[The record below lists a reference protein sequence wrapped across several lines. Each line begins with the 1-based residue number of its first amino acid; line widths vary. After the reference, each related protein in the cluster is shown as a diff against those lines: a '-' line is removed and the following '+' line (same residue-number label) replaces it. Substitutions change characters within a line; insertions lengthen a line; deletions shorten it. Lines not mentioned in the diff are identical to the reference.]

1 MHEAILRSGEYMS
14 FMGEISAFPD
24 SGDRPKLTLNWRG
37 KTEPVPDIR
46 FVDVTEPA
54 QPPALRAA
62 HLMTIAEKLQE
73 SPLDIC
79 LGHWMTWMHRDDR
92 DLGAKSQGCIKGED
106 SQEGYDTNAAAD
118 AAEMR
123 MVCEIGAA
131 TDAMVDSLDR
141 HFKECIYRRCG
152 LVAKHAVWRFKN
164 INIFDT
170 LPLAEQE
177 LAEKLKKNIATRAF
191 F

>member
-1 MHEAILRSGEYMS
+1 MNAAASLDIPEFAPRQ
-14 FMGEISAFPD
+14 
-24 SGDRPKLTLNWRG
+24 KLTLGWRG
-37 KTEPVPDIR
+37 KTEPVPDIA
-46 FVDVTEPA
+46 FVDVTEELAP
-54 QPPALRAA
+54 PPAPRVA
-62 HLMTIAEKLQE
+62 HLMTIAEKIQAT
-73 SPLDIC
+73 PLDIC
-79 LGHWMTWMHRDDR
+79 LSHWMTWMHRDDR

-131 TDAMVDSLDR
+131 TDAMIDSLDR

-152 LVAKHAVWRFKN
+152 LVAKHAVWRFPN
-164 INIFDT
+164 LNLFDT

-191 F
+191 W

>member
-1 MHEAILRSGEYMS
+1 MNAAAGLA
-14 FMGEISAFPD
+14 EISEFSP
-24 SGDRPKLTLNWRG
+24 RPKLTLNWRG
-37 KTEPVPDIR
+37 KTEPVPDIA
-46 FVDVTEPA
+46 FVDVTEEPA
-54 QPPALRAA
+54 ASAPRVA
-62 HLMTIAEKLQE
+62 HLMTIAEKIQAT
-73 SPLDIC
+73 PLDIC

-92 DLGAKSQGCIKGED
+92 DLGAKSQGCIKGDD

-131 TDAMVDSLDR
+131 TDAMIDSLDR

-152 LVAKHAVWRFKN
+152 LVAKHAVWRFPN
-164 INIFDT
+164 LNLFNT

>member
-1 MHEAILRSGEYMS
+1 MS
-14 FMGEISAFPD
+14 FMGEISAMSDPAP
-24 SGDRPKLTLNWRG
+24 RPKLTLGWRG
-37 KTEPVPDIR
+37 ETERVPDIR
-46 FVDVTEPA
+46 FVDVTAPPP
-54 QPPALRAA
+54 PPALRVP
-62 HLMTIAEKLQE
+62 HLMTIGEKLQA

-92 DLGAKSQGCIKGED
+92 DLGAKSQGCIKGDDD
-106 SQEGYDTNAAAD
+106 SPEGYDTNAAAD

-131 TDAMVDSLDR
+131 TDAMIDSLER
-141 HFKECIYRRCG
+141 HYKECIYRRCG

-164 INIFDT
+164 LNIFEA